1 MIEYLIP
8 RAYAVIAWTG
18 KQITKV
24 SPETKEKLESSFLP
38 DSFYDFMMN
47 ILYFFLAIIFAW
59 LLIKWIRLFYEIYTA
74 KRLVYFKV
82 TLPRADS
89 KLDKEKET
97 KKDFKEKIWI
107 MSIFYKAIHK
117 IDELSFVDAILNL
130 LFDHAKISLEIA
142 FDQWQVHFFVVTY
155 KECSRLVSQ
164 QITSNYPD
172 AEVKE
177 ISQKEYINIKP
188 AWYAFKPSS
197 TYKKVSSIFPIKT
210 YKYFEDDPLSSITN
224 AFWTLQKDDKA
235 VFQMVIKPLWSSW
248 SKKAKKAA
256 NLVAKWKYK
265 RSERASL
272 IVEIIRWILW
282 PIYWVARRFIE
293 NQPPAENMAP
303 WASSWDSYKIFNQAE
318 QESHKAVWESAWQ
331 PWFETS
337 IRFLVASKT
346 IENAKQWLEN
356 LLSTTSIFRDE
367 YNNQFDDPRIT
378 EDLFSF
384 ILAPARYIWFKYKL
398 SWFLQKKSVLSVDEL
413 STLFHFPDINYNKSP
428 VIKWLD
434 YKMISPP
441 SNLKTPKE
449 PTILSDYKRDKDW
462 NIYTSG
468 WMLLMVD
475 ENKNLKRDENKNMFL
490 LDWTIVE
497 VHKEWENKWKPLE
510 ESLTPVQE
518 DKQRYLG
525 WFQLFKDWVLM
536 WWNEYRNNR
545 LPIYFMRKDRWRH
558 HYIIWKSWG
567 WKSVFIWYL
576 ARQDLWNWD
585 GLCVIDPH
593 GDLVEDTIAFTP
605 KERAKD
611 ILIFDPSDYDR
622 PMWLNMLEV
631 ISTDPN
637 ARAIEKDRAA
647 LDATSIFIK
656 IFNEEVFWPRIQHYF
671 RNWCLTL
678 MDDEEEWGTLIDV
691 PRLFVD
697 DAFMKYKTSK
707 VKNPVVKAFWDHE
720 YANTWDREKQ
730 EMIPYFSSK
739 FWPFIT
745 NTTIR
750 NIIWQPKSAFNLR
763 RVMDD
768 QKVLMVN
775 LSKGLIWDLNAQLL
789 WLIFVSKI
797 NMAAMS
803 RADMPENE
811 RKDFYLYVDEFQNF
825 ATDTFWEILSEA
837 RKYHLALIMA
847 HQFIAQIWWN
857 KSKDWKPSI
866 KDAVFWNAWTI
877 MSFKVWAED
886 AEYLEKEYAPVLSQ
900 QDIIWIANF
909 TTYCKL
915 NIDNATTRPFDM
927 KTFWD
932 NNYKNK
938 EVSKIIKEYSRKM
951 YWRKKEY
958 VDMEIEARLWII
970 RNDDWSIG

>member
-1 MIEYLIP
+1 MYWLDLYLYSIISWTTGNNIAVATKTTSWNNTGFWDMISGFFNWVLVVLVYIIVFWLIL
-8 RAYAVIAWTG
+8 
-18 KQITKV
+18 
-24 SPETKEKLESSFLP
+24 KL
-38 DSFYDFMMN
+38 
-47 ILYFFLAIIFAW
+47 
-59 LLIKWIRLFYEIYTA
+59 IRLLYEIYTTNN
-74 KRLVYFKV
+74 LVYFKV

-89 KLDKEKET
+89 KLDKERET
-97 KKDFKEKIWI
+97 KKDFKEKTWI
-107 MSIFYKAIHK
+107 MSIFYKAVHK
-117 IDELSFVDAILNL
+117 INELSFKNAFMNMI
-130 LFDHAKISLEIA
+130 FDYAKISLEIIYNEG
-142 FDQWQVHFFVVTY
+142 QVHFYIVTY
-155 KECSRLVSQ
+155 KDCAALVSQ

-172 AEVKE
+172 AEVK
-177 ISQKEYINIKP
+177 IINKKEYIDIKP
-188 AWYAFKPSS
+188 SWYALKAVS
-197 TYKKVSSIFPIKT
+197 TSKKETDFFPIKT

-235 VFQMVIKPLWSSW
+235 VYQIVIKPMWRW
-248 SKKAKKAA
+248 YSKRAKKAA
-256 NLVAKWKYK
+256 GLVSKWQFKK
-265 RSERASL
+265 WLKSSL
-272 IVEIIRWILW
+272 PIEIIQKVFA
-282 PIYWVARRFIE
+282 PFYWVLRRFVE
-293 NQPPAENMAP
+293 NEPVNSNNAP
-303 WASSWDSYKIFNQAE
+303 GASSWDSYKIFNQAE
-318 QESHKAVWESAWQ
+318 QEAQKAVWESAGQ
-331 PWFETS
+331 PWFQAS

-346 IENAKQWLEN
+346 TQSAKQWLEN

-367 YNNQFDDPRIT
+367 YNNQLDDPRIS

-384 ILAPARYIWFKYKL
+384 FFIPMRYIAFKYKL
-398 SWFLQKKSVLSVDEL
+398 VGFFQWKSVFSVDEL
-413 STLFHFPDINYNKSP
+413 STLYHFPDINYNKSP
-428 VIKWLD
+428 VIKWLE
-434 YKMISPP
+434 YKMLTPP
-441 SNLKTPKE
+441 SNLKMPTT
-449 PTILSDYKRDKDW
+449 PTILSDYKRDNKW
-462 NIYTSG
+462 NIYTKDGS
-468 WMLLMVD
+468 LLKVDSHKNLLRD
-475 ENKNLKRDENKNMFL
+475 ENKNLFL
-490 LDWTIVE
+490 LDGTMVE
-497 VHKEWENKWKPLE
+497 VNKEWDNKWKPIDDWK
-510 ESLTPVQE
+510 TPIQE
-518 DKQRYLG
+518 DSHRYMWG
-525 WFQLFKDWVLM
+525 FPLFKDWVLM
-536 WWNEYRNNR
+536 WWNEYRNNKM
-545 LPIYFMRKDRWRH
+545 PIYFMRKDRWRH

-585 GLCVIDPH
+585 WLCVIDPH
-593 GDLVEDTIAFTP
+593 WDLVEDVIAFTP

-611 ILIFDPSDYDR
+611 VVVFDPSDYDR

-637 ARAIEKDRAA
+637 SRAIEKDRAA

-656 IFNEEVFWPRIQHYF
+656 IFNEEIFGPRIQHYF
-671 RNWCLTL
+671 RNGCLTL
-678 MDDEEEWGTLIDV
+678 MDDEEEWWTLIDV

-697 DAFMKYKTSK
+697 DAFMKYKVSK
-707 VKNPVVKAFWDHE
+707 VRNPVVKSFWDHE

-730 EMIPYFSSK
+730 EMIPYFSAK

-750 NIIWQPKSAFNLR
+750 NIIWQPKSAFNIR
-763 RVMDD
+763 KIMDD

-775 LSKGLIWDLNAQLL
+775 LSKWLIWDLNAQLL

-857 KSKDWKPSI
+857 KKNDWKPSI

-886 AEYLEKEYAPVLSQ
+886 AEYLEKEYAPLLSQ

-915 NIDNATTRPFDM
+915 NIDNATTRPFDL
-927 KTFWD
+927 KTLWD
-932 NNYKNK
+932 NTYKNK
-938 EVSKIIKEYSRKM
+938 EVSRIIKEYSRKM
-951 YWRKKEY
+951 YGRKKEY

-970 RNDDWSIG
+970 KS